1 MQKEVAMSN
10 TLILNNGAKQLLQ
23 NIIAVK
29 EETKNDLVNML
40 LVHNQVQ
47 QALNSK
53 LIEESAVVNCNTID
67 YSAISN
73 LICFLDEV

>member
-1 MQKEVAMSN
+1 MSN